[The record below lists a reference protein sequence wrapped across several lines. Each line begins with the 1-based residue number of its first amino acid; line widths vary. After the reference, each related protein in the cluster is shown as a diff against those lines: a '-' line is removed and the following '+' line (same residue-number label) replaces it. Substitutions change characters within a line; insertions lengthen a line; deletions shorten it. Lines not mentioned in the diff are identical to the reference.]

1 MSNITISENVTI
13 KATPTTVWKAL
24 TDPQIVKQYMFGSE
38 VVSDWKVGE
47 SIVYKGIWE
56 GKPFED
62 KGTILEIEPEKIL
75 KTTYFSPLSG
85 LEDKPENYNN
95 VTYDLISEGD
105 STRLTV
111 TQDNIRNQESADQT
125 AQNWR
130 MILDSVKQLL
140 EK

>member
-13 KATPTTVWKAL
+13 KATPATVWKAL

-75 KTTYFSPLSG
+75 KTTYFNPLSG